1 MPPVP
6 SAAPLTE
13 TPAVAWVVFG
23 ALVLGILV
31 ADLLIFN
38 RRAHVQGV
46 KEAAVWSGVW
56 VGLALA
62 FNAGVYFW
70 KGRQAAVEFSTA
82 YLVEQALSV
91 DNLFIFLVIF
101 KHFGVPTIFQHRV
114 LFWGVIGA
122 QVMRGIMIFAG
133 VGLIALFHPILY
145 LFAGILVIT
154 GIKLF
159 FSKEDSFEPSNTL
172 AFKFTRKYVR
182 MTDKFHEEK
191 FFVMQDGLRMA
202 TPLFLVLMI
211 VESTDLIFAVDSIPA
226 CLSISKDPFV
236 VYTSNIF
243 AVMGLRAYYF
253 LLAGAMGNL
262 RFLKP
267 ALAIVLV
274 FIGAKMFLHEGLDLK
289 IDSVVSLGIVGGILG
304 ASVAV
309 SLMFPVKAHPRPL
322 TTLPSSA
329 DAPAGGEEPAKSEA

>member
-6 SAAPLTE
+6 PPSSIVE
-13 TPAVAWVVFG
+13 TPVIAWVVFA

-31 ADLLIFN
+31 ADLVIFN

-46 KEAAVWSGVW
+46 KEAAAWSAVW
-56 VGLALA
+56 VGLALG
-62 FNAGVYFW
+62 FNACVYYW
-70 KGRQAAVEFSTA
+70 KGHQAAVEFSTA

-91 DNLFIFLVIF
+91 DNLFIFMVIF
-101 KHFGVPTIFQHRV
+101 RHFGVPTMFQHRV

-122 QVMRGIMIFAG
+122 QLMRGVMIFAG

-145 LFAGILVIT
+145 VFAAILVIT
-154 GIKLF
+154 GVKLF
-159 FSKEDSFEPSNTL
+159 FSGDESFEPSNTF

-182 MTDKFHEEK
+182 MTEKFHEEK
-191 FFVMQDGLRMA
+191 FFIIQDGLRLA

-274 FIGAKMFLHEGLDLK
+274 FIGAKMFLHEGLGVQ
-289 IDSVVSLGIVGGILG
+289 IESMASLGIVAGILG
-304 ASVAV
+304 AAVAI

-329 DAPAGGEEPAKSEA
+329 DAPAAGDAANQER